1 MFLSVAFTYTERL
14 KEKAKFSIKETSAV
28 KKRIV
33 KRKMYS
39 FCHWLEGVFYRLI
52 WKKVLIMNDN
62 YGMLISNFTRNLN
75 FLHLNQ

>member
-39 FCHWLEGVFYRLI
+39 FCHWLEDVFS
-52 WKKVLIMNDN
+52 V
-62 YGMLISNFTRNLN
+62 
-75 FLHLNQ
+75 